1 MFQLEFELFA
11 IFVNDFDCRL
21 DGDQMKLGCFVLLGV
36 VHFCEVGVHFSVS
49 GNFSKALNRRRLR
62 CFIFTFALFIIMRF
76 IVCCLPAPQTQQSL
90 RTAGNSGLFRIV
102 ALRVEGIFFPERSL
116 GENKNGGNGQ
126 AGGPG
131 YNNYDQK
138 VRCWSCKIFCPTF
151 FSSICSFGE

>member
-62 CFIFTFALFIIMRF
+62 VFFFALFIIMRF
-76 IVCCLPAPQTQQSL
+76 IVRCLPALSHRTQQSL
-90 RTAGNSGLFRIV
+90 RTAGNSGLSNCGSQGR
-102 ALRVEGIFFPERSL
+102 RHFFPERSL
-116 GENKNGGNGQ
+116 G
-126 AGGPG
+126 
-131 YNNYDQK
+131 
-138 VRCWSCKIFCPTF
+138 
-151 FSSICSFGE
+151 

>member
-62 CFIFTFALFIIMRF
+62 FFFCIVHHYEIHRMLFTSASDAA
-76 IVCCLPAPQTQQSL
+76 VAP
-90 RTAGNSGLFRIV
+90 N
-102 ALRVEGIFFPERSL
+102 
-116 GENKNGGNGQ
+116 
-126 AGGPG
+126 
-131 YNNYDQK
+131 
-138 VRCWSCKIFCPTF
+138 CW
-151 FSSICSFGE
+151 